1 MYVFPHRIAA
11 WVLLIVAIVLA
22 IVASTSAMWYQG
34 NDQNHNIVPSAAGQ
48 ITRKGEIGPFRSC
61 IHASTS
67 DTSPSVKI
75 CGTTP
80 HILVKL
86 SSKLKAVRG
95 LVIVSIVA
103 AALAVLLCGLSHAES
118 NDGAT
123 VRGLHGASIFFGWLA
138 GFTSAAAVGVFAS
151 MKHVSSGLK
160 WAYILMCISSVLS
173 FVGAIMITAPAIP
186 VTDLAPA
193 SPAGETIASAAIAGA
208 TGVPMN
214 HVATQHE
221 NAKAVVETKAMTKAH
236 TDPHSHEA
244 QALAA
249 DHAAAVDAGV
259 AHPSGEPVTS
269 S

>member
-1 MYVFPHRIAA
+1 M
-11 WVLLIVAIVLA
+11 IVAIVLA

-34 NDQNHNIVPSAAGQ
+34 KDHNLPFGQLGVAG
-48 ITRKGEIGPFRSC
+48 IKLGPFRTC
-61 IHASTS
+61 VEITEVVPAVKTS
-67 DTSPSVKI
+67 EKCQPTGKALS
-75 CGTTP
+75 
-80 HILVKL
+80 KL
-86 SSKLKAVRG
+86 SSKLKAVRA

-214 HVATQHE
+214 HVANQHE